1 MINFNNNKLY
11 NSVSN
16 VSGTQF
22 NINMSVLSVKP
33 YFYAINNNVVINI
46 LNQILINSQQDLMT
60 LQSYNVNFL
69 PTYTATQILLKGKL
83 FTDPSL
89 KVQDFFDYIVGKI
102 SITSVLGDNYYTIA
116 NSSIYTVEY
125 QKFTILLNNLKD
137 FYNFIILQQ
146 NIFNKY
152 YVFFNIYNNFLNQF
166 SEIFFQN
173 NYSEFSV
180 AYNNLISK
188 IRDSFSVSGQIYATS
203 NEQNIIKITKDWF
216 SVNFISDN
224 LYSIALNQINL
235 PNGTTIRFYNDFIY
249 TGDNVNMVSGSNL
262 LANEVIADYL
272 SDNNIINS
280 DYIDRNDYIVL
291 PTDRTRAYAFM
302 LDNVTKKISL
312 SPDIVLNEASN
323 QNGSASSFIISKRM
337 SNVLLNNQPADIVT
351 NFNYY
356 TKTFLESNMIKY
368 YIGDIRYSNANIEDS
383 LPNYYIKIYKNR
395 ILPIQNYS
403 ILYNE
408 IYCNLTFEKTIGQK
422 IYNIVIKNSKFDI
435 RGNNIPMI
443 KIGTQLKSLLQI
455 HNVINIGI
463 DYIELDG
470 DLTNITSYE
479 FINHSFI
486 FYEDIDNMVLCK
498 NFDNRLPMAGIDDNV
513 FSSETKES
521 IILQPNNIPSFNYTG
536 VNPSLYGE
544 PKTGTPI
551 VIPGTTSDVSPIKIK
566 KVEANGLINETLGN
580 ISPTD
585 VNIKQKVG
593 ILYDLFL
600 KIL

>member
-46 LNQILINSQQDLMT
+46 LNQILINSQQDLTT

-89 KVQDFFDYIVGKI
+89 KVQDFFDYIVGKV

-116 NSSIYTVEY
+116 NSSIYTAEY
-125 QKFTILLNNLKD
+125 QKFIILLNNLKD

-180 AYNNLISK
+180 AYN
-188 IRDSFSVSGQIYATS
+188 FSVSGQIYATS

-337 SNVLLNNQPADIVT
+337 SNVLLNNQPADIVA

-368 YIGDIRYSNANIEDS
+368 YIGDIRYSNANIEDG

-479 FINHSFI
+479 FINHPFI